1 MHTHDSPSTA
11 RQTALHAIRDRF
23 QGLDAPTQRVRLLE
37 ALHALGSITTFE
49 ASRHLDVYH
58 PPARAKELRD
68 EGHRITTL
76 RQQVET
82 EAGAKHMVGV
92 YLLVRQAAEEG
103 QRS

>member
-1 MHTHDSPSTA
+1 MHTHDTPDTA

-23 QGLDAPTQRVRLLE
+23 KGLDAPTQRARLLE

-76 RQQVET
+76 RRRVQT
-82 EAGAKHMVGV
+82 EAGAKHTVGL
-92 YLLVRQAAEEG
+92 YLLVRQTAGEA
-103 QRS
+103 QP